1 MKYKEWIDKE
11 YFHYKKIETI
21 RKYKQQ
27 PTFEK
32 YYTEYEN
39 SIKEDYFNIYDKYYE
54 KDLEKYKRIKEETEQ
69 WFLDS
74 LY

>member
-21 RKYKQQ
+21 
-27 PTFEK
+27 EK

-39 SIKEDYFNIYDKYYE
+39 SIKEDDFDIYDKYYD
-54 KDLEKYKRIKEETEQ
+54 KDLEKYRKIKEETEE
-69 WFLDS
+69 
-74 LY
+74 